1 MEQFNKYITRLGVSV
16 LSLFLLFGC
25 NNFDDI
31 NTNPDDTTTVSA
43 SLLATNVILQYTR
56 FSGRD
61 AKVMI
66 GDNALPKYV
75 GYANEG
81 QMDQQY
87 NKIGG
92 GDFGAMTL
100 LPNVEKMIEYAEG
113 GIMEDSYRGLGA
125 FAKAFTFY
133 RLTMEMGDI
142 PYSEAGK
149 GAEGLYKVKYDPQEQ
164 VLEGVLK
171 ELQAAD
177 QYFANGITF
186 QGDPTPYNGDPV
198 KWRKAVNSFALKV
211 LMSVSKK
218 ETIGGINVKSRFA
231 EIVSAGNIMDA
242 STGFYGLTYSSK
254 NRHPLSGTNDL
265 FTSRTI
271 LSSLMIN
278 NLKLLDDR
286 RMFYFAE
293 PAGALIAE
301 GKTPSDPS
309 AYAGVDVD
317 IAYAQMNTGHSSNLY
332 SLINKRYLQEEAS
345 EPLRLI
351 TFAEQQ
357 LILAEAVLKG
367 WISGDAK
374 AYYESGVKAALT
386 DVMKQATASAAHEM
400 PITQEYIDGYFT
412 GEAAFKTTVDDQLKQ
427 IWMQRYILQFMQD
440 PKSSYFEYRRHQYPE
455 FPVNPETSLN
465 ENNKNG
471 IPMRW
476 LYPASE
482 ANHNRENLEE
492 ALNRQFD
499 RYDEINKIM
508 WILK

>member
-1 MEQFNKYITRLGVSV
+1 MKRFNKYITRMGLSI
-16 LSLFLLFGC
+16 LSLLLLSGC
-25 NNFDDI
+25 NSFDDI

-43 SLLATNVILQYTR
+43 SLLATNVILQFTR

-92 GDFGAMTL
+92 GDFGPMTI
-100 LPNVEKMIEYAEG
+100 LPNIEKMIEYAEG
-113 GIMEDSYRGLGA
+113 GTMEDSYRGLGA
-125 FAKAFTFY
+125 FAKAYTFY

-149 GAEGLYKVKYDPQEQ
+149 GAQGVYKVKYDPQEQ
-164 VLEGVLK
+164 VLKGVLD
-171 ELQAAD
+171 ELQDAD
-177 QYFANGITF
+177 QYFANGAIF
-186 QGDPTPYNGDPV
+186 QGDPTPYKGDPV
-198 KWRKAVNSFALKV
+198 KWRKALNSFALTV
-211 LMSVSKK
+211 LMSVSDK
-218 ETIGGINVKSRFA
+218 ESIGGINVKSRFA
-231 EIVSAGNIMDA
+231 EIVSAGNLMDA
-242 STGFYGLTYSSK
+242 STGFYGLSYSSQ
-254 NRHPLSGTNDL
+254 NRHPLSSTNDL

-271 LSSLMIN
+271 VSSLMID
-278 NLKLLDDR
+278 NLKLLNDR
-286 RMFYFAE
+286 RMYYFAE
-293 PAGALIAE
+293 PAGTLIAE
-301 GKTPSDPS
+301 GKEASDPS
-309 AYAGVDVD
+309 AYRGVDVD
-317 IAYAQMNTGHSSNLY
+317 MAYAQMNADHSNNLY
-332 SLINKRYLQEEAS
+332 SLINKRYQLEEAS

-357 LILAEAVLKG
+357 LVLAEGVLKG
-367 WISGDAK
+367 WITGDAK

-386 DVMKQATASAAHEM
+386 DVMTQASASAAHGM
-400 PITQEYIDGYFT
+400 PVTQEYIETYFS
-412 GEAAFKTTVDDQLKQ
+412 GEAAFKAAADDQLKQ

-440 PKSSYFEYRRHQYPE
+440 PKSSYFAYRRNKYPV

-476 LYPASE
+476 LYPGSE
-482 ANHNRENLEE
+482 ANYNRENLEE
-492 ALNRQFD
+492 ALERQYD
-499 RYDEINKIM
+499 GYDEINKIM